1 METSLVQSIK
11 LAIITHTGLSKDAL
25 HVYVG
30 LSIYLLVALFV
41 KKSMRSL
48 LPVAAVAAVAC
59 AGEVVDMIDDIR
71 SLGYW
76 RWGASVHDIG
86 NTLVWPVVLFLLA
99 RYTRL
104 IGSRGSYGA

>member
-11 LAIITHTGLSKDAL
+11 LAIIAHSGLSKDAL
-25 HVYVG
+25 HIYVG

-41 KKSMRSL
+41 KKTMRSL

-59 AGEVVDMIDDIR
+59 SGEIVDMIDDIR

-76 RWGASVHDIG
+76 RWGASVHDIV
-86 NTLVWPVVLFLLA
+86 NTLVWPVALFLFSKSK
-99 RYTRL
+99 RL
-104 IGSRGSYGA
+104 MESRGGSGA